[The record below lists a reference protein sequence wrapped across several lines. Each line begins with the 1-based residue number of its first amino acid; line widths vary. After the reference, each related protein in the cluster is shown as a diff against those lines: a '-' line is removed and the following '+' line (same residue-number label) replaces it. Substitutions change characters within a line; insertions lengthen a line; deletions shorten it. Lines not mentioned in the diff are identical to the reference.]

1 MECKY
6 CNATLPEDTTL
17 CPFCGKDNAKDLTE
31 AAEQAARDVTEE
43 AQAEVEQAAEAVED
57 TAEQAAETVENAAE
71 QAAETVENAAEQ
83 AAETVENAAEQAAE
97 TVENAAE
104 QAAETVENA
113 AEDAQDAV
121 EGAEDAARET
131 AAVIPEAIREEASIP
146 EAPKKKKKTG
156 KVVGIVI
163 GCLVGLLL
171 LAAAGYYGY
180 YAYAHKDE
188 RSFTE
193 NLKAATDA
201 LLGRTP
207 ALVGGDDIN
216 VKTVYTDQA
225 LVAGDARLAAPI
237 AQCGDL
243 TLDNGTFQIY
253 YWMQFYTFMNQY
265 GSYASMYGLDTSLP
279 MSEQDCMLQE
289 GLNWEQLFVESG
301 IDQFKEY
308 GAVYNDAIANGYTLS
323 QEDADNLQSMLDN
336 LETEAL
342 NNGYPSADAYIQE
355 SFGPGVTM
363 EDYTKFAN
371 VYYLSGCYERDLYNQ
386 VEYTD
391 EDLAEWYENSGYAE
405 EYGIPMD
412 DTHNVNVRHILIQ
425 PETDDEG
432 NATDEAKADAKALAE
447 EILETW
453 KKDPTEDN
461 FASLAQLHSTD
472 SGSAENG
479 GLYED
484 VYPGQMV
491 EAFNDWCFDPARKTG
506 DTDIVE
512 TDYGFHVMYFVSQS
526 DNVQW
531 KVIAQQ
537 EYPAS
542 RISTMVLELRDKY
555 PTTVCYNNIVLG
567 PVDLESAE

>member
-31 AAEQAARDVTEE
+31 AAEQAARNVTGE

-113 AEDAQDAV
+113 AEQ
-121 EGAEDAARET
+121 
-131 AAVIPEAIREEASIP
+131 
-146 EAPKKKKKTG
+146 APKKKKKTG

-363 EDYTKFAN
+363 ESYTKFAN